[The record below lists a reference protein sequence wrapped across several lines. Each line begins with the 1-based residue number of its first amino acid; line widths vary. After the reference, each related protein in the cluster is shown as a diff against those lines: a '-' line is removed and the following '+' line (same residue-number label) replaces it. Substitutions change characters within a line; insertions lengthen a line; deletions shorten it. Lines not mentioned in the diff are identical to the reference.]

1 MHSASAA
8 SCRSRLSLSTFTL
21 LALGALLLLV
31 TFSTVHSP
39 LAARPEATTNR
50 RVIPPAPSR
59 SALPYYASEDQLRV
73 PRSHETALF
82 EHRAS
87 NLSSSGLAPT
97 NAGSTG
103 AVLFGTDLP
112 PGGEMSSSVPYA
124 VLGVA
129 TSPKNGGHR
138 AWIRGSWC
146 HYHFVTF
153 LTSHMCFPSFHP
165 AFHVANISCKESC
178 YLSHHEFS

>member
-21 LALGALLLLV
+21 LALGALLLLI

-39 LAARPEATTNR
+39 LAARPEATTNG

-59 SALPYYASEDQLRV
+59 SALPFYASEDQLRV
-73 PRSHETALF
+73 PRSYETALF

-87 NLSSSGLAPT
+87 NHSSSGLASN

-146 HYHFVTF
+146 H
-153 LTSHMCFPSFHP
+153 
-165 AFHVANISCKESC
+165 
-178 YLSHHEFS
+178 